1 MTRQRVALS
10 WSSGKDSAWTL
21 YRLRQDP
28 DIEVVA
34 LVTTVNE
41 AFSRVVMHAVRQ
53 ELLRAQAEAAGLPL
67 IEVPIPYPCSN
78 ADYESRMRVLIER
91 LRGERIERMAFGDLY
106 LTDIRAY
113 REQQL
118 QGTGIAPLFPL
129 WNEPTAALARSMIA
143 GGLKAVLTCV
153 DPKQLAPEFC
163 GREFNAALLDALPA
177 GVDRCGENGEFHS
190 FACAG
195 PMFRAPV
202 AVEIGETVERDGFV
216 FTDLCTVQRRP
227 PPWGGLR

>member
-1 MTRQRVALS
+1 MSRPRVALS

-21 YRLRQDP
+21 HRLRQDP
-28 DIEVVA
+28 EVEVVA

-41 AFSRVVMHAVRQ
+41 AFNRVAMHAVRQ

-78 ADYESRMRVLIER
+78 ADYESRMRALIER

-106 LTDIRAY
+106 LADIRAY

-129 WNEPTAALARSMIA
+129 WNEPTAVLARS
-143 GGLKAVLTCV
+143 
-153 DPKQLAPEFC
+153 
-163 GREFNAALLDALPA
+163 
-177 GVDRCGENGEFHS
+177 
-190 FACAG
+190 
-195 PMFRAPV
+195 
-202 AVEIGETVERDGFV
+202 
-216 FTDLCTVQRRP
+216 
-227 PPWGGLR
+227 